1 MDFFVQRRTGDPAMH
16 IYHYGALD
24 SAALKRMSGEYAT
37 REKEIDDFLRGG
49 VFVDLF
55 TVVRQAMRISQPSY
69 GLKKVEA
76 FYFNREEEGVFEKG
90 GPILAYE
97 EWLQEQDPAMLTVIE
112 NYNREDCFST
122 IELRTW
128 LVRLRAEA
136 ERQYGAELPWM
147 EPPTGQEQTAD
158 AIDLAMQAD
167 ALSAAL
173 LSTVPEGLIAA
184 TDDQKARWLLAHL
197 IHYHRR
203 EARPAWWWY
212 FDRLKMS
219 PEELVEDGES
229 IGCLDFDPNIA
240 PYSVKQSIV
249 YTYRFPPQEHKIAL
263 RDHPINPATKAPAG
277 TVVSVDDA
285 AGTIELKRGKSSVG
299 PHPRALIPEGPLDIK
314 ALRQAI
320 RRLGQSFL
328 DHGFDRSP
336 YRACSDILLQRV
348 PRLRGVAS
356 GSPLHGEHVDE
367 QLVKR
372 LVSSLDHS
380 YLFIQGPPGSGKT
393 YHGARAIVDLLRAK
407 KRVGVASNSHKAI
420 HNLLDEVEKVAREER
435 VSFVGLKKCSADN
448 PETKFDSAHISS
460 SDDIDDFTDPAVQLI
475 AGTAWLFAH
484 DHLDQTLDYVFID
497 EAGQVSVANA
507 LAIAGAAHNVVLL
520 GDPLQLAQV
529 SQATH
534 PGKSGAS
541 VLEHL
546 LGDAAT
552 IPRDRGV
559 FLERTW
565 RMHPDVCRFVSEVV
579 YESRLEAAPGC
590 ERQRV
595 TSRGLCGTGLR
606 FIPIDHDGN
615 SQSSREEA
623 ERIGE
628 EIGKLLD
635 GGTVMNCRGEP
646 RQLRETDIMV
656 VAPYNAQVRC
666 VTEVLR
672 NRGFGDVP
680 VGTVDKFQGREAEV
694 VFFTMAT
701 SSGDDLPRDINF
713 LFSRNRL
720 NVAISRGRCL
730 AVVLASP
737 RLLDVACHTPE
748 QMQLV
753 NALCM
758 FVEMAEPL

>member
-1 MDFFVQRRTGDPAMH
+1 
-16 IYHYGALD
+16 
-24 SAALKRMSGEYAT
+24 MSGEYAT

-97 EWLQEQDPAMLTVIE
+97 EWLQKQDPAMLTVIE

-122 IELRTW
+122 IQLRTW
-128 LVRLRAEA
+128 LVGLRAEA
-136 ERQYGAELPWM
+136 EQQYGAALPWM
-147 EPPTGQEQTAD
+147 EPPTGQEQTQD
-158 AIDLAMQAD
+158 AIEAAMQTD
-167 ALSAAL
+167 TLSAAF
-173 LSTVPEGLIAA
+173 LSTVPEDLIAA
-184 TDDQKARWLLAHL
+184 TEEQKARWLMAHL

-212 FDRLKMS
+212 FDRLNMS

-229 IGCLDFDPNIA
+229 IGCLELDPNIA
-240 PYSVKQSIV
+240 QYQARRSVV
-249 YTYRFPPQEHKIAL
+249 YTYRFPGQEHKIAP

-285 AGTIELKRGKSSVG
+285 TGMIELKRGRSSVE
-299 PHPRALIPEGPLDIK
+299 PHPHALIPSGPLDTK
-314 ALRQAI
+314 SLRQAM

-328 DHGFDRSP
+328 DHGFDRSS
-336 YRACSDILLQRV
+336 YRACSDILLRRV

-356 GSPLHGEHVDE
+356 GSPLHGDHVDE
-367 QLVKR
+367 ELVKR

-420 HNLLDEVEKVAREER
+420 HNLLDEVEKVARDEQ

-448 PETKFDSAHISS
+448 PETKYDSSHISS
-460 SDDIDDFTDPAVQLI
+460 SADIDDFADPSVHLI

-507 LAIAGAAHNVVLL
+507 LAIAGAARNVVLL

-606 FIPIDHDGN
+606 FIPIEHDGN

-635 GGTVMNCRGEP
+635 GGTVTNSRGEK

-672 NRGFGDVP
+672 NRNLGNVP

-701 SSGDDLPRDINF
+701 SSGEDLPRDIDF

-720 NVAISRGRCL
+720 NVAISRARCL
-730 AVVLASP
+730 AIVVASP

-753 NALCM
+753 NALCR
-758 FVEMAEPL
+758 FVEMAERVS